1 MMFFTLA
8 GILILL
14 VTLPG
19 TIELLLLT
27 VGAIVGK
34 LTASRHLT
42 QESPDTPVLKLA
54 VVIPAHNEAGGIAA
68 CVKSVLA
75 CQSTGVDLQVFVI
88 ADNCTD
94 HTAQLAKEAGARV
107 IVRMD
112 QVNRGKGFALD
123 VAFGRLLREGI
134 EAFVVIDADTEVEP
148 NFIIEMAR
156 AFQQGADAVQCR
168 YLVNNAQATFR
179 TRLMNVALL
188 AFNVLRP
195 LGRNAMGYSAGIFG
209 NGFGLNA
216 TTLRE
221 VPYSARSV
229 VEDLEYHLKLV
240 KAGKKVRFLN
250 STTVRAE
257 MPTGGRA
264 VQTQRS
270 RWEGGRIRMMLDFAP
285 SIARDIAR
293 GEGRLI
299 EPLFDLLLL
308 PLAFHVVLLV
318 TLIVVPNPFL
328 KIYAVSSLALVIFHA
343 LSAVWVGEGTK
354 NDVLALLGAPF
365 YILWKMTMV
374 RSVIQSSRKKAEWV
388 RTERAAPNQ
397 S

>member
-8 GILILL
+8 GILILI

-34 LTASRHLT
+34 FTTARYPN
-42 QESPDTPVLKLA
+42 QEIPTTPLLKLG

-75 CQSTGVDLQVFVI
+75 CQAAGVDLQVVVI

-94 HTAQLAKEAGARV
+94 MTAQLAKEAGARV

-112 QVNRGKGFALD
+112 QANRGKGFALD

-134 EAFVVIDADTEVEP
+134 EAFVVIDADTEVAP
-148 NFIIEMAR
+148 NFITEMAH

-168 YLVNNAQATFR
+168 YLVNNAQSTFR

-195 LGRNAMGYSAGIFG
+195 LGRNAIGCSAGIFG
-209 NGFGLNA
+209 NGFGLSA

-257 MPTGGRA
+257 MPVGGRA
-264 VQTQRS
+264 AQTQRS

-285 SIARDIAR
+285 SITRDIAK
-293 GEGRLI
+293 GEGRFI
-299 EPLFDLLLL
+299 EPLLDLLLL

-318 TLIVVPNPFL
+318 SLMLVPNPFL
-328 KIYAVSSLALVIFHA
+328 KIYAASSLAMVLFHV

-354 NDVLALLGAPF
+354 NDVLALLGAPL

-374 RSVIQSSRKKAEWV
+374 RSVVRSSRKKAEWV

>member
-8 GILILL
+8 GILILI

-34 LTASRHLT
+34 FTTARYPN
-42 QESPDTPVLKLA
+42 QETPTTSLLKLG

-75 CQSTGVDLQVFVI
+75 CQAAGVDLQVVVI

-94 HTAQLAKEAGARV
+94 MTAQLAKEAGARV

-112 QVNRGKGFALD
+112 QANRGKGFALD

-148 NFIIEMAR
+148 NFITEMAH

-168 YLVNNAQATFR
+168 YLVNNAQFTFR

-195 LGRNAMGYSAGIFG
+195 LGRNAIGCSAGIFG
-209 NGFGLNA
+209 NGFGLSA
-216 TTLRE
+216 TTLCE

-240 KAGKKVRFLN
+240 KAGKQVRFLN

-257 MPTGGRA
+257 MPAGGRA
-264 VQTQRS
+264 AQTQRS

-285 SIARDIAR
+285 SLIRDIAR
-293 GEGRLI
+293 GERRLI
-299 EPLFDLLLL
+299 EPLLDLLLL
-308 PLAFHVVLLV
+308 PLAFHVVLLAS
-318 TLIVVPNPFL
+318 LMLVPNPFL
-328 KIYAVSSLALVIFHA
+328 KIYAASSLALVLFHV

-354 NDVLALLGAPF
+354 NDVLALLGAPL

-374 RSVIQSSRKKAEWV
+374 RSVVRSSRKKAEWV

>member
-8 GILILL
+8 GILILI

-34 LTASRHLT
+34 FTTARYPN
-42 QESPDTPVLKLA
+42 QETPTTSLLKLG

-75 CQSTGVDLQVFVI
+75 CQAAGVDLQVVVI

-94 HTAQLAKEAGARV
+94 MTAQLAKEAGARV

-112 QVNRGKGFALD
+112 QANRGKGFALD

-148 NFIIEMAR
+148 NFITEMAH

-168 YLVNNAQATFR
+168 YLVNNAQFTFR

-195 LGRNAMGYSAGIFG
+195 LGRNAIGCSAGIFG
-209 NGFGLNA
+209 NGFGLSA
-216 TTLRE
+216 TTLCE

-240 KAGKKVRFLN
+240 KAGKQVRFLN

-257 MPTGGRA
+257 MPAGGRA
-264 VQTQRS
+264 AQTQRS

-285 SIARDIAR
+285 SLIRDIAR
-293 GEGRLI
+293 GERRLI
-299 EPLFDLLLL
+299 EPLLDLLLL
-308 PLAFHVVLLV
+308 PLAFHVVLLAS
-318 TLIVVPNPFL
+318 LMLVPNLFL
-328 KIYAVSSLALVIFHA
+328 KIYAASSLAMVLFHV

-354 NDVLALLGAPF
+354 NDVLALLGAPL

-374 RSVIQSSRKKAEWV
+374 
-388 RTERAAPNQ
+388 
-397 S
+397 

>member
-1 MMFFTLA
+1 MFFTLA
-8 GILILL
+8 GILILI

-34 LTASRHLT
+34 FTTARYPN
-42 QESPDTPVLKLA
+42 QETPTTSLLKLG

-75 CQSTGVDLQVFVI
+75 CQAAGVDLQVVVI

-94 HTAQLAKEAGARV
+94 MTAQLAKEAGARV

-112 QVNRGKGFALD
+112 QANRGKGFALD

-148 NFIIEMAR
+148 NFITEMAH

-168 YLVNNAQATFR
+168 YLVNNAQFTFR

-195 LGRNAMGYSAGIFG
+195 LGRNAIGCSAGIFG
-209 NGFGLNA
+209 NGFGLSA
-216 TTLRE
+216 TTLCE

-240 KAGKKVRFLN
+240 KAGKQVRFLN

-257 MPTGGRA
+257 MPAGGRA
-264 VQTQRS
+264 AQTQRS

-285 SIARDIAR
+285 SLIRDIAR
-293 GEGRLI
+293 GERRLI
-299 EPLFDLLLL
+299 EPLLDLLLL
-308 PLAFHVVLLV
+308 PLAFHVVLLAS
-318 TLIVVPNPFL
+318 LMLVPNPFL
-328 KIYAVSSLALVIFHA
+328 KIYAASSLALVLFHV

-354 NDVLALLGAPF
+354 NDVLALLGAPL

-374 RSVIQSSRKKAEWV
+374 RSVVRSSRKKAEWV

>member
-1 MMFFTLA
+1 M
-8 GILILL
+8 LI

-34 LTASRHLT
+34 FTTARYPN
-42 QESPDTPVLKLA
+42 QETPTTSLLKLG

-75 CQSTGVDLQVFVI
+75 CQAAGVDLQVVVI

-94 HTAQLAKEAGARV
+94 MTAQFAKEAGARV

-112 QVNRGKGFALD
+112 QANRGKGFALD

-148 NFIIEMAR
+148 NFITEMAH

-168 YLVNNAQATFR
+168 YLVNNAQFTFR

-195 LGRNAMGYSAGIFG
+195 LGRNAIGCSAGIFG
-209 NGFGLNA
+209 NGFGLSA
-216 TTLRE
+216 TTLCE

-240 KAGKKVRFLN
+240 KAGKQVRFLN

-257 MPTGGRA
+257 MPAGGRA
-264 VQTQRS
+264 AQTQRS

-285 SIARDIAR
+285 SLIRDIAR
-293 GEGRLI
+293 GERRLI
-299 EPLFDLLLL
+299 EPLLDLLLL
-308 PLAFHVVLLV
+308 PLAFHVVLLAS
-318 TLIVVPNPFL
+318 LMLVPNPFL
-328 KIYAVSSLALVIFHA
+328 KIYAASSLALVLFHV

-354 NDVLALLGAPF
+354 NDVLALLGAPL

-374 RSVIQSSRKKAEWV
+374 RSVVRSSRKKAEWV

>member
-8 GILILL
+8 GILILI

-34 LTASRHLT
+34 FTTARYPN
-42 QESPDTPVLKLA
+42 QETPTTSLLKLG

-75 CQSTGVDLQVFVI
+75 CQAAGVDLQVVVI

-94 HTAQLAKEAGARV
+94 MTAQLAKEAGARV

-112 QVNRGKGFALD
+112 QANRGKGFALD

-148 NFIIEMAR
+148 NFITEMAH

-168 YLVNNAQATFR
+168 YLVNNAQFTFR

-195 LGRNAMGYSAGIFG
+195 LGRNAIGCSAGIFG
-209 NGFGLNA
+209 NGFGLSA
-216 TTLRE
+216 TTLCE

-240 KAGKKVRFLN
+240 KAGKQVRFLN

-257 MPTGGRA
+257 MPAGGRA
-264 VQTQRS
+264 AQTQRS

-285 SIARDIAR
+285 SLIRDIAR
-293 GEGRLI
+293 GERRLI
-299 EPLFDLLLL
+299 EPLLDLLLL
-308 PLAFHVVLLV
+308 PLAFHVVLLAS
-318 TLIVVPNPFL
+318 LMLVPNPFL
-328 KIYAVSSLALVIFHA
+328 KIYAASSLAMVLFHV

-354 NDVLALLGAPF
+354 NDVLALLGAPL

-374 RSVIQSSRKKAEWV
+374 RSVVRSSRKKAEWV

>member
-1 MMFFTLA
+1 MFFTLA
-8 GILILL
+8 GILILI

-34 LTASRHLT
+34 FTTARYPN
-42 QESPDTPVLKLA
+42 QETPTTSLLKLG

-75 CQSTGVDLQVFVI
+75 CQAAGVDLQVVVI

-94 HTAQLAKEAGARV
+94 MTAQLAKEAGARV

-112 QVNRGKGFALD
+112 QANRGKGFALD

-148 NFIIEMAR
+148 NFITEMAH

-168 YLVNNAQATFR
+168 YLVNNAQFTFR

-195 LGRNAMGYSAGIFG
+195 LGRNAIGCSAGIFG
-209 NGFGLNA
+209 NGFGLSA
-216 TTLRE
+216 TTLCE

-240 KAGKKVRFLN
+240 KAGKQVRFLN

-257 MPTGGRA
+257 MPAGGRA
-264 VQTQRS
+264 AQTQRS

-285 SIARDIAR
+285 SLIRDIAR
-293 GEGRLI
+293 GERRLI
-299 EPLFDLLLL
+299 EPLLDLLLL
-308 PLAFHVVLLV
+308 PLAFHVVLLAS
-318 TLIVVPNPFL
+318 LMLVPNPFL
-328 KIYAVSSLALVIFHA
+328 KIYAASSLAMVLFHV

-354 NDVLALLGAPF
+354 NDVLALLGAPL

-374 RSVIQSSRKKAEWV
+374 RSVVRSSRKKAEWV

>member
-8 GILILL
+8 GILILI

-34 LTASRHLT
+34 FTTARYPN
-42 QESPDTPVLKLA
+42 QETPTTSLLKLG

-75 CQSTGVDLQVFVI
+75 CQAAGVDLQVVVI

-94 HTAQLAKEAGARV
+94 MTAQLAKEAGARV

-112 QVNRGKGFALD
+112 QANRGKGFALD

-148 NFIIEMAR
+148 NFITEMAH

-168 YLVNNAQATFR
+168 YLVNNAQFTFR

-195 LGRNAMGYSAGIFG
+195 LGRNAIGCSAGIFG
-209 NGFGLNA
+209 NGFGLSA
-216 TTLRE
+216 TTLCE

-240 KAGKKVRFLN
+240 KA
-250 STTVRAE
+250 
-257 MPTGGRA
+257 
-264 VQTQRS
+264 
-270 RWEGGRIRMMLDFAP
+270 
-285 SIARDIAR
+285 
-293 GEGRLI
+293 
-299 EPLFDLLLL
+299 
-308 PLAFHVVLLV
+308 
-318 TLIVVPNPFL
+318 
-328 KIYAVSSLALVIFHA
+328 
-343 LSAVWVGEGTK
+343 
-354 NDVLALLGAPF
+354 
-365 YILWKMTMV
+365 
-374 RSVIQSSRKKAEWV
+374 
-388 RTERAAPNQ
+388 
-397 S
+397 

>member
-1 MMFFTLA
+1 MFFTLA
-8 GILILL
+8 GILILI

-34 LTASRHLT
+34 FTTARYPN
-42 QESPDTPVLKLA
+42 QETPTTSLLKLG

-75 CQSTGVDLQVFVI
+75 CQAAGVDLQVVVI

-94 HTAQLAKEAGARV
+94 MTAQFAKEAGARV

-112 QVNRGKGFALD
+112 QANRGKGFALD

-148 NFIIEMAR
+148 NFITEMAH

-168 YLVNNAQATFR
+168 YLVNNAQFTFR

-195 LGRNAMGYSAGIFG
+195 LGRNAIGCSAGIFG
-209 NGFGLNA
+209 NGFGLSA
-216 TTLRE
+216 TTLCE

-240 KAGKKVRFLN
+240 KAGKQVRFLN

-257 MPTGGRA
+257 MPAGGRA
-264 VQTQRS
+264 AQTQRS

-285 SIARDIAR
+285 SLIRDIAR
-293 GEGRLI
+293 GERRLI
-299 EPLFDLLLL
+299 EPLLDLLLL
-308 PLAFHVVLLV
+308 PLAFHVVLLAS
-318 TLIVVPNPFL
+318 LMLVPNPFL
-328 KIYAVSSLALVIFHA
+328 KIYAASSLAMVLFHV

-354 NDVLALLGAPF
+354 NDVLALLGAPL

-374 RSVIQSSRKKAEWV
+374 RSVVRSSRKKAEWV

>member
-8 GILILL
+8 GILILI

-27 VGAIVGK
+27 VGAIAGK
-34 LTASRHLT
+34 FTTARYPN
-42 QESPDTPVLKLA
+42 QEPSAPRVLKLG

-75 CQSTGVDLQVFVI
+75 CQSTGVDLQVVVI

-94 HTAQLAKEAGARV
+94 MTAQVAKEAGARV

-112 QVNRGKGFALD
+112 QANRGKGFALD

-134 EAFVVIDADTEVEP
+134 EAFVVIDADTEVAS
-148 NFIIEMAR
+148 NFITEMAH

-195 LGRNAMGYSAGIFG
+195 LGRNAIGSSAGIFG
-209 NGFGLNA
+209 NGFGLSA

-257 MPTGGRA
+257 MPVGGRA

-285 SIARDIAR
+285 SLTRDIAK
-293 GEGRLI
+293 GEGRFV
-299 EPLFDLLLL
+299 EPLLDLLLL
-308 PLAFHVVLLV
+308 PLAFHVVLLAS
-318 TLIVVPNPFL
+318 LMVVPNPLL
-328 KIYAVSSLALVIFHA
+328 KIYAASSLTLVLFHV
-343 LSAVWVGEGTK
+343 LSAVWVGDGTK
-354 NDVLALLGAPF
+354 SDVLALLGAPL

-374 RSVIQSSRKKAEWV
+374 RSVVRSSRKKAEWV